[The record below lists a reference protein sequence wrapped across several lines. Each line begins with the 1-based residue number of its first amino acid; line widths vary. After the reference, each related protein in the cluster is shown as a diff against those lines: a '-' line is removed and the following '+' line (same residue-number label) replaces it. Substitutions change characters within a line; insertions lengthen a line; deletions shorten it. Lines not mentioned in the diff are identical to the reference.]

1 MEGINHNANVIFVM
15 FSKPKCTLH
24 FQIALNNDHLS
35 YLSCIDFS
43 DIPGGEVFACDPDSD
58 GKLDTSVEFFQSMG
72 EGQHK
77 QREAA
82 DKYKSDRRAEKKI
95 QKDMYGK
102 FYIFLIIVLE

>member
-1 MEGINHNANVIFVM
+1 M

-102 FYIFLIIVLE
+102 FYIFLIIFLE